1 MDTSQVRD
9 LLSHNRNSKNVFFLS
24 FFLNTEYF
32 DDYAEDCDLE
42 GTRSE
47 AMKLLRRFGQ
57 KYRME
62 IRDMNS

>member
-1 MDTSQVRD
+1 MFS
-9 LLSHNRNSKNVFFLS
+9 FFL